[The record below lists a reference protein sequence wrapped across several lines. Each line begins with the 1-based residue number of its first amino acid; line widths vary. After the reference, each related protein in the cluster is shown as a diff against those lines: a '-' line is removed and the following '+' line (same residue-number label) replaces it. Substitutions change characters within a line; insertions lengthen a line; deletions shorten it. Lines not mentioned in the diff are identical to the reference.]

1 MIVVQSLHTAVQTTS
16 VGPVFSILGFLTEPS
31 LHLIRLVAVEG
42 VHLDEHPGLV
52 AVEIEC
58 AVGRKAKAL
67 EEGCLI
73 DQFQVVVEGLVV
85 HLVITGRLAV
95 QESDGVHHFLHGRI
109 VGRVILGGNADH
121 RIGGIDIVEKV
132 PVHVEGTGVQVG
144 RLTESRRVPGRQV
157 LGKPD
162 AHVGVETVT
171 IVAVVAGFED
181 GIVIGEVSAD
191 VVVHGLVAAGERDVV
206 LLVHGHLLVNGVVPV
221 GVDVVGVTALIGGD
235 HVIGET
241 V

>member
-31 LHLIRLVAVEG
+31 LHLIGFVVVERI
-42 VHLDEHPGLV
+42 HLDEHPGLV
-52 AVEIEC
+52 AVKVEC
-58 AVGRKAKAL
+58 AVGREAKAL
-67 EEGCLI
+67 EERCLI

-85 HLVITGRLAV
+85 HLVITGILSV
-95 QESDGVHHFLHGRI
+95 QKSDGVHHFLHGRI